1 MKFTNLYKPLQNT
14 DEILTKGINVSSVTP
29 IHADVSMVNSSDEL
43 DIENSKLGERDISVK
58 EFVMKTVKY
67 IVGREMK
74 KCLNQIQCSY
84 SDDICNEYGRYLAF
98 V

>member
-43 DIENSKLGERDISVK
+43 DIENSKLGEKI
-58 EFVMKTVKY
+58 
-67 IVGREMK
+67 
-74 KCLNQIQCSY
+74 
-84 SDDICNEYGRYLAF
+84 
-98 V
+98 